1 MTIETAILGGGC
13 FWCTE
18 AAFSELQGV
27 SKVQSGYAG
36 GHVPNPSYK
45 DVCTGRTG
53 HAEVVRVDFDP
64 AVISY
69 EDLLRVFF
77 TIHDPTTL
85 NRQGADV
92 GTQYRSVIFYASP
105 AQEDSAK
112 AIIAE
117 FEASGA
123 WGKKIVT
130 ELSPAPE
137 FYDAEPEHDQY
148 FARNP
153 YAGYCQAVIAPKIAK
168 MRKAFTA
175 RLRAKA
181 A

>member
-1 MTIETAILGGGC
+1 MMETAILGGGC

-18 AAFSELQGV
+18 AAFSELKGV
-27 SKVQSGYAG
+27 EAVQSGYAG
-36 GHVPNPSYK
+36 GKVENPSYK
-45 DVCTGRTG
+45 AVCTGQTG
-53 HAEVVRVDFDP
+53 HAEVVEVKFDP

-85 NRQGADV
+85 NRQGADT
-92 GTQYRSVIFYASP
+92 GTQYRSVIFYENA
-105 AQEDSAK
+105 AQEASARK
-112 AIIAE
+112 IIAE

-123 WGKKIVT
+123 WNGKIVT
-130 ELSPAPE
+130 EVSPAPV
-137 FYDAEPEHDQY
+137 FYRAESEHDQY

-153 YAGYCQAVIAPKIAK
+153 YAGYCQAVIAPKVAK
-168 MRKAFTA
+168 MRKAFA
-175 RLRAKA
+175 ERLRKA

>member
-1 MTIETAILGGGC
+1 METAILGGGC

-27 SKVQSGYAG
+27 TAVQSGYAG
-36 GHVPNPSYK
+36 GDVENPTYK
-45 DVCTGRTG
+45 TVCTGRTG
-53 HAEVVRVDFDP
+53 HAEVVQVTFDP

-85 NRQGADV
+85 NRQGADT
-92 GTQYRSVIFYASP
+92 GTQYRSVIFYADA
-105 AQEDSAK
+105 AQEAAARK
-112 AIIAE
+112 IIAE
-117 FEASGA
+117 FEASGV
-123 WGKKIVT
+123 WGAKIVT
-130 ELSPAPE
+130 EISPAPV
-137 FYDAEPEHDQY
+137 FYRAEPEHDQY

-153 YAGYCQAVIAPKIAK
+153 YAGYCQAVIAPKVAK
-168 MRKAFTA
+168 MRKAFAA
-175 RLRAKA
+175 RLRKA

>member
-1 MTIETAILGGGC
+1 METAILGGGC

-27 SKVQSGYAG
+27 AAVQSGYAG
-36 GHVPNPSYK
+36 GDVENPSYK
-45 DVCTGRTG
+45 AVCTGRTG
-53 HAEVVRVDFDP
+53 HAEVVQVTFDP

-85 NRQGADV
+85 NRQGADT
-92 GTQYRSVIFYASP
+92 GTQYRSVIFFADV
-105 AQEDSAK
+105 AQEEAARK
-112 AIIAE
+112 IIAE
-117 FEASGA
+117 FEASGV
-123 WGKKIVT
+123 WGAKIVT
-130 ELSPAPE
+130 EVSPAPA
-137 FYDAEPEHDQY
+137 FYRAEPEHDQY

-153 YAGYCQAVIAPKIAK
+153 YAGYCQAVIAPKVAK
-168 MRKAFTA
+168 MRKAFAA
-175 RLRAKA
+175 RLRKA